1 VAIALTSCK
10 GPEGADA
17 NTSAPSGEETI
28 SMTTACDEVLPLAKE
43 LGALM
48 NPIMKNASENVSN
61 DENVN
66 KFNSILDDLDGIAES
81 IDTEEGRTML
91 LDMTKAWDKVLEAIT
106 SGGQSKDSNAALNKL
121 QEVANAWDAKCKY

>member
-1 VAIALTSCK
+1 
-10 GPEGADA
+10 
-17 NTSAPSGEETI
+17 
-28 SMTTACDEVLPLAKE
+28 MTTACDEVLPLAKE

-121 QEVANAWDAKCKY
+121 QEVANAWDAKCKH